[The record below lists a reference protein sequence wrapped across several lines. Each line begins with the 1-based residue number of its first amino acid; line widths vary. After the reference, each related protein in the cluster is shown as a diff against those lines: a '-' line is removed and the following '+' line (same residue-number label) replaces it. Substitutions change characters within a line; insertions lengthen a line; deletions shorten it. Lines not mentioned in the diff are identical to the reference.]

1 MVACRMLRMNLSARF
16 ASKDLLETRCG
27 FSNTAI
33 LLTYMTRENFQEK
46 QVILKTRYLI
56 LTMLGLVAVAI
67 IGCSGGGDE
76 EATPNSTAKPG
87 STAAVGASAT
97 PVVETGML
105 EVRVTDAPDP
115 SITAVYVT
123 TDNIEVSIAGE
134 GWVSVIDEEITF
146 ELLALEGVEA
156 VLGSA
161 DLPVGKYTQIR
172 LSVPEVEI
180 EKDGVIVPAQVP
192 SETIKLVGTFEL
204 IADETTF
211 ISLDFEVDKS
221 LVERG
226 QQGFLFKPVIKLAIG
241 DPGEEGSAAVALTGK
256 PAPVPEPTKV
266 PPITPPTRPLPSAV
280 PATATGV
287 PTTATPVPPTA
298 TPDPVGAFFLHM
310 VEPIDGEAIVTTD
323 TFDVIGRTSVDA
335 LVTVNDTFADVAID
349 GTFTVTIDLEVGPNI
364 VEVVASAAEGE
375 EASEVLVI
383 ILEPAV

>member
-1 MVACRMLRMNLSARF
+1 M
-16 ASKDLLETRCG
+16 
-27 FSNTAI
+27 
-33 LLTYMTRENFQEK
+33 EN
-46 QVILKTRYLI
+46 QVILNKRLFI
-56 LTMLGLVAVAI
+56 LMMLGLLALAI
-67 IGCSGGGDE
+67 VGCSGGGEE
-76 EATPNSTAKPG
+76 EATPNPTAKPG
-87 STAAVGASAT
+87 SGLALTAT
-97 PVVETGML
+97 PLPPTPKPSSTGGVSSSETGTL

-156 VLGSA
+156 VLGSV

-172 LSVPEVEI
+172 LLVPQVEV
-180 EKDGVIVPAQVP
+180 EKDGVIVTAEVP

-204 IADETTF
+204 SADETTF

-226 QQGFLFKPVIKLAIG
+226 NQGFLFKPVIKLAIG
-241 DPGEEGSAAVALTGK
+241 EPGEEGSAAVALTGK
-256 PAPVPEPTKV
+256 PAPTPEPTPTRV
-266 PPITPPTRPLPSAV
+266 PPVTPPTPQLPTSV
-280 PATATGV
+280 PATATAV
-287 PTTATPVPPTA
+287 PPAATLVPPTA

-310 VEPIDGEAIVTTD
+310 VEPIDGEAFVTTS

-349 GTFTVTIDLEVGPNI
+349 GTFTVTVDLEEGPNI
-364 VEVVASAAEGE
+364 VEVVASTAAGD

-383 ILEPAV
+383 ILEPAA